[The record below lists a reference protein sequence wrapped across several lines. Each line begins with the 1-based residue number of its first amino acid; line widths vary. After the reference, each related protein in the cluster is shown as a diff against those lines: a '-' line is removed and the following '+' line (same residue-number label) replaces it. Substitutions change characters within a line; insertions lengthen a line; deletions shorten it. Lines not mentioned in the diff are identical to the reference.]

1 MKNINSI
8 FLATFLLLLTSIF
21 SSTYAA
27 DQKGGLFINLT
38 TDDTQAATK
47 AIMFAHKK
55 VLKRGYKP
63 VAIWLNVQGIHLADK
78 KHSSHASVQDN
89 LQAFIKDGGLVI
101 MCTACSKA
109 AGLTSADFI
118 DGVKMGNPDLVLGLL
133 FDPMV
138 KTLTF

>member
-1 MKNINSI
+1 MG
-8 FLATFLLLLTSIF
+8 AF
-21 SSTYAA
+21 SPTYAA
-27 DQKGGLFINLT
+27 EQKGGLFINLT
-38 TDDTQAATK
+38 TDDTQASNK

-55 VLKRGYKP
+55 VLKSGYKP
-63 VAIWLNVQGIHLADK
+63 VAIWLNVKGIFLADK
-78 KHSSHASVQDN
+78 NRTTHASIQDK

-133 FDPMV
+133 FNPAV
-138 KTLTF
+138 KTLSF